1 VPVIQK
7 RIFDV
12 DSNFAKKSLPG
23 QPQLIASNIRL
34 REIRKRKKLT
44 MKELS
49 QRVRVSE
56 SLISQI
62 ETDKVSPA
70 IDTLL
75 RITDE
80 LNIDFEYLFQKYKRN
95 TKINIIKK
103 KDRKKII
110 DGPVNYELLSKID
123 NIDEKNIIE
132 AYYLEIKPQKNKKNS
147 EFGHQGN
154 ELGIIT
160 EGKGEIQIA
169 GNTYKL
175 IAGDSISFSANEPH
189 TLINTE
195 TIPLKAYW
203 IITPPKEFC

>member
-1 VPVIQK
+1 MK
-7 RIFDV
+7 YYFG
-12 DSNFAKKSLPG
+12 KT
-23 QPQLIASNIRL
+23 L

-75 RITDE
+75 RITDA
-80 LNIDFEYLFQKYKRN
+80 LNIDFEYLFKKYKRN
-95 TKINIIKK
+95 TKINIINK

-123 NIDEKNIIE
+123 STNKENIIE
-132 AYYLEIKPQKNKKNS
+132 AYYLEIKPGRNKKNN
-147 EFGHQGN
+147 EYGHQGS

-160 EGKGEIQIA
+160 EGKGEIL
-169 GNTYKL
+169 N
-175 IAGDSISFSANEPH
+175 
-189 TLINTE
+189 
-195 TIPLKAYW
+195 
-203 IITPPKEFC
+203 CRR